1 MKKLI
6 FIAFILTG
14 QMFAQIESGL
24 YYSDD
29 IYSSDVDNH
38 TKYNTVKMETSSYI
52 DITNNGIRI
61 YPENKIGVYQSW
73 IDIGVFA
80 DYYTYL
86 LNNGSKICVGPEIN
100 GLYYFYENEYDII
113 EYKKLIEFRNIIKIS
128 KDNNSAELSRDGDYI
143 MEK

>member
-52 DITNNGIRI
+52 DITNNGI
-61 YPENKIGVYQSW
+61 
-73 IDIGVFA
+73 
-80 DYYTYL
+80 
-86 LNNGSKICVGPEIN
+86 
-100 GLYYFYENEYDII
+100 
-113 EYKKLIEFRNIIKIS
+113 
-128 KDNNSAELSRDGDYI
+128 
-143 MEK
+143 